1 VTILKSREQHVA
13 TMMSLYQERAVL
25 CRQAGEMAIKSS
37 STSTG
42 FPGLGLAGPD
52 DNSNMGVL
60 MRHGYLYCA
69 RNMVALHRVLE
80 LVKVRLTTPGQETF
94 PFVAS
99 SRNLKLLIQ
108 C

>member
-1 VTILKSREQHVA
+1 
-13 TMMSLYQERAVL
+13 VL
-25 CRQAGEMAIKSS
+25 CRQAGEMAVKSS

-42 FPGLGLAGPD
+42 ILGIGLGAAPD

-80 LVKVRLTTPGQETF
+80 LVRVSKVT
-94 PFVAS
+94 S
-99 SRNLKLLIQ
+99 SSQ
-108 C
+108 SFSSFTA